1 MPPCDDELSVFESS
15 GPKGVRGNIFDI
27 SIKKKKK
34 KKKKALSFWD
44 WVRKAAALL
53 YCMLAWWSLFSPS
66 AWIRV
71 DRVQPPAPP
80 PTTHPPRPK
89 VAVGSNTEGGQG
101 KGQAW
106 SSIGE
111 RRWHRKQSRRQM
123 DQQMVSFRRIPEDDR
138 AEGHTQS
145 EREAES
151 EWVSERGGGLWLKRF
166 FPFLLRLLLV
176 FHHN

>member
-27 SIKKKKK
+27 SIKKK
-34 KKKKALSFWD
+34 ALCF
-44 WVRKAAALL
+44 RKAAARL
-53 YCMLAWWSLFSPS
+53 YCMYKSMLAWWSLFSLS

-71 DRVQPPAPP
+71 DRVHPPAPP
-80 PTTHPPRPK
+80 PTTHSPHPK

-138 AEGHTQS
+138 AEGHIQS

-151 EWVSERGGGLWLKRF
+151 EWEREREEEGSDWRDFSL
-166 FPFLLRLLLV
+166 FLLRLLLV